1 MTGVRNSRIT
11 PIVIG
16 AFVALI
22 ALCLLGAGG
31 TGLWATWTQRE
42 EGYVTT
48 DAHTFSAAGS
58 ALTTER
64 THLGSAGVE
73 WLYAPG
79 ILGKVRVRVT
89 PADGARPVFVGIA
102 RSIDVDR
109 YLGRVGH
116 TVISDFWSEKLE
128 QVVGG
133 PAASAPGEQ
142 RFWVASDSGSGPRSL
157 VWKPRDGSWTV
168 VVMNADGQPGID
180 VRTDLG
186 ARFPAAVWIALGLL
200 IGGAVFMAGAVLLVR
215 GALRKGG

>member
-1 MTGVRNSRIT
+1 MTTARQTRIA

-16 AFVALI
+16 GLVGLL
-22 ALCLLGAGG
+22 ALCLLGAGV
-31 TGLWATWTQRE
+31 TGLWATWTQRDD
-42 EGYVTT
+42 GYVTT
-48 DAHTFSAAGS
+48 DTHNFSSAGS
-58 ALTTER
+58 ALATER
-64 THLGSAGVE
+64 THLGSAGIE

-89 PADGARPVFVGIA
+89 PSNAGSVFVGIG
-102 RSIDVDR
+102 RSSDVDR
-109 YLGRVGH
+109 YLAGVDH
-116 TVISDFWSEKLE
+116 TVISDFWSDKVE
-128 QVVGG
+128 QAGG
-133 PAASAPGEQ
+133 DRPAAAPASQ
-142 RFWVASDSGSGPRSL
+142 SFWVASTTGDGTQEL
-157 VWKPRDGSWTV
+157 VWKPSDGSWTV